1 MIRSQCL
8 EIFLQRSVPRSHTT
22 WYSRNNLNCLT
33 APRMSVYISV
43 DTRPLCMILL
53 DILLSVL
60 CFGSTM
66 LDHFICYILKYH
78 YLDFVD
84 LIFLFHGSP
93 LIMNFKIVNL
103 ILKMTCK
110 LAKKQMLLQSGKL
123 IVKDE
128 KGKPAT
134 RKATAGN
141 KGAASSAKPKTKRE
155 ESIKADK
162 PKADEEDDDEE
173 DDSEEVSNEDEDMA
187 ETLCDSDDEDEDE
200 DSEEADEA
208 TPKKAETG
216 KRRPC

>member
-53 DILLSVL
+53 A
-60 CFGSTM
+60 
-66 LDHFICYILKYH
+66 
-78 YLDFVD
+78 
-84 LIFLFHGSP
+84 

>member
-1 MIRSQCL
+1 MCSCMPGAQ
-8 EIFLQRSVPRSHTT
+8 ETFPFL
-22 WYSRNNLNCLT
+22 
-33 APRMSVYISV
+33 
-43 DTRPLCMILL
+43 
-53 DILLSVL
+53 
-60 CFGSTM
+60 
-66 LDHFICYILKYH
+66 
-78 YLDFVD
+78 
-84 LIFLFHGSP
+84 
-93 LIMNFKIVNL
+93 
-103 ILKMTCK
+103 
-110 LAKKQMLLQSGKL
+110 LLQSGKL

-173 DDSEEVSNEDEDMA
+173 DDSEEVSNEDEVDMA